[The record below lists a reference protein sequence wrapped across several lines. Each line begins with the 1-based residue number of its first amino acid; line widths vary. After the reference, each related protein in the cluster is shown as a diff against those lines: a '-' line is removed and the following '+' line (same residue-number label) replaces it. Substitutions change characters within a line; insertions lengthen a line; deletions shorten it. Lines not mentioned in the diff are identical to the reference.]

1 LSLSQSFFAAT
12 GNHGGREIHALC
24 SVLFAQPAMDL
35 EVLQNSDT
43 GNGN

>member
-1 LSLSQSFFAAT
+1 MLPQEST
-12 GNHGGREIHALC
+12 EGGGGGREIHSLC

-35 EVLQNSDT
+35 EELQNSDM